1 MYVGDKNNLNY
12 VAMRFRC
19 LQSFLEVR
27 GYRRSRNKNFKKWE
41 EISSVE
47 VRTLGSQHPARVVLG
62 RMLVVG
68 DPLIQP
74 SLAALELGVPW
85 GKEGCMGAKGV
96 SLPRA
101 AAPGA
106 ELPKESFLHRLSS
119 GRGAAAGSEDI
130 SKASG
135 QVAGTS
141 SSVALGA
148 EVWFVSDHQEEH
160 REASTEPRSPF
171 SQS

>member
-1 MYVGDKNNLNY
+1 MNY
-12 VAMRFRC
+12 VAVRFKV
-19 LQSFLEVR
+19 STVFEVR
-27 GYRRSRNKNFKKWE
+27 GYRRSRNKIFKKWE
-41 EISSVE
+41 EISSME

-62 RMLVVG
+62 GCWWLEK
-68 DPLIQP
+68 PLIQP

-85 GKEGCMGAKGV
+85 GKRAAWVPRV

-101 AAPGA
+101 AAP
-106 ELPKESFLHRLSS
+106 RLSFPKREFSPPPLS
-119 GRGAAAGSEDI
+119 GRGAAAGSRTLAE
-130 SKASG
+130 ASG